1 VVRLTRREFCER
13 SLRVAEAAG
22 ASIALTAA
30 GCRRSKSSAPAAVTS
45 DSESPPPPQLR
56 TLTAASFATLSS
68 VCERLLPRDQ
78 DPGAIDLGVPVYI
91 DAMAASPEF
100 ASVRELLERSLP
112 LLDLDAKMRTGK
124 RFSESSLA
132 AQDQILESWQHGSER
147 RRRFFDVALTW
158 TLEGAFADPKYGGNA
173 GGRGFDLI
181 GFRPGPP
188 FAKMGSMPGMTR
200 DPGRDA
206 AVDR

>member
-1 VVRLTRREFCER
+1 M
-13 SLRVAEAAG
+13 
-22 ASIALTAA
+22 ALAAA
-30 GCRRSKSSAPAAVTS
+30 GCRRSTRPAPAVTTS
-45 DSESPPPPQLR
+45 HPAPSPRLL
-56 TLTAASFATLSS
+56 TFTAASFTALSA
-68 VCERLLPRDQ
+68 VCERILPRDQ

-91 DAMAASPEF
+91 DAMVAAPEL
-100 ASVRELLERSLP
+100 ASVRELLERNLP

-124 RFSESSLA
+124 TFAESSLA